1 MKSSSTV
8 TGSKSISR
16 GKKRVFTRNG
26 LDWTKRFSVIA
37 GALNIPG
44 QAILDGEVVVIH
56 EGRTNFSELQAEL
69 AAGKQDRLVYYAFDL
84 LWRDRDLRKLPQM
97 ERKRMLSDLLGEND
111 IGHPAIYS
119 EHLTGDGQE
128 MFEHATKLNFEGI
141 VSKNAQAPYRSDRN
155 EGWFKVK
162 TVRQGK
168 FPVIGFVKDPS
179 GVAALYLGKRE
190 GKDLVYMGKVGTGWS
205 RTVSSQIRKQLDT
218 VVSPKSKLTSRSGNR
233 RPRGSSRPSSR
244 TWSIATSLPKVC
256 CGKARSRASSG
267 NRFVGLPR
275 RGRVVER
282 DHPAFE
288 PSPVG
293 RFRFEGTTVLTLQFV
308 PEFGD
313 VHVLLQG
320 HHVGQRLRGSHYLH
334 GSVPGHPNHRAQ
346 QGAPRGVR
354 GSIEFRFVQIA
365 GASACVPRKLEG
377 EPADD
382 DDRRSHA
389 ARS

>member
-1 MKSSSTV
+1 MTKRARTV
-8 TGSKSISR
+8 ARASASAEMPGFIKPQLDNLKAKAPSGDQWLHEIKFDGYR
-16 GKKRVFTRNG
+16 VQVHLNKGKKRLFTRNG

-37 GALNIPG
+37 GALDIPG
-44 QAILDGEVVVIH
+44 QAILDGEVSVIH

-69 AAGKQDRLVYYAFDL
+69 AAGRQDRLVYYAFDL
-84 LWRDRDLRKLPQM
+84 LWRGRDLRKLPQV

-111 IGHPAIYS
+111 IGHPVIYS

-155 EGWFKVK
+155 EGWLKVK
-162 TVRQGK
+162 TVQQGK

-218 VVSPKSKLTSRSGNR
+218 VVSPKSKLTK
-233 RPRGSSRPSSR
+233 PIKKPKATWVEPTSSR

-256 CGKARSRASSG
+256 CGRARSRASSG
-267 NRFVGLPR
+267 NRLVGLPR
-275 RGRVVER
+275 RGRVIER
-282 DHPAFE
+282 HHPAFE

-293 RFRFEGTTVLTLQFV
+293 RFRFEGTTVLTRHFV
-308 PEFGD
+308 PDFGNI
-313 VHVLLQG
+313 HVLVQA
-320 HHVGQRLRGSHYLH
+320 HHIGQRIRRFHYLD
-334 GSVPGHPNHRAQ
+334 
-346 QGAPRGVR
+346 
-354 GSIEFRFVQIA
+354 GSI
-365 GASACVPRKLEG
+365 P
-377 EPADD
+377 
-382 DDRRSHA
+382 
-389 ARS
+389 